1 MYPQYVR
8 INLLTNFVA
17 LVMRDIYPVSCLF
30 NIYIYVFIKI
40 TFVLSTAFGSV
51 LSSSF
56 YQLYDLD
63 IIPWMRKDTL
73 GGVNTIHIYQ
83 HRYKILFYILWLF
96 AHWMPTRNGENL
108 EPADFMPLDTF
119 EFQN

>member
-1 MYPQYVR
+1 MFCQ
-8 INLLTNFVA
+8 
-17 LVMRDIYPVSCLF
+17 IYDV
-30 NIYIYVFIKI
+30 
-40 TFVLSTAFGSV
+40 
-51 LSSSF
+51 
-56 YQLYDLD
+56 D
-63 IIPWMRKDTL
+63 IILWTRKDPF
-73 GGVNTIHIYQ
+73 GGVNTMHIYQ

>member
-17 LVMRDIYPVSCLF
+17 LVMNDIYPVLCLF

-63 IIPWMRKDTL
+63 IIPWMREDTL

-83 HRYKILFYILWLF
+83 HRYKILFYILWLSD
-96 AHWMPTRNGENL
+96 HWMPTRNAENL
-108 EPADFMPLDTF
+108 EPADFIPLDAF
-119 EFQN
+119 EIPN